1 MIIKITFD
9 FLSLIYT
16 LIIVLS
22 FYLVDVLR
30 SSIMSQ
36 LMIFFCFVSFSN
48 YHCSDYINQFEIA
61 IMKKNNFIYH

>member
-1 MIIKITFD
+1 MIIKITSD
-9 FLSLIYT
+9 FLFLIYT

-36 LMIFFCFVSFSN
+36 LIILSALSRFQIIIVLITS
-48 YHCSDYINQFEIA
+48 INLKLQ
-61 IMKKNNFIYH
+61 